1 LALPFLI
8 FHFEFL
14 IFNSVRSEKPISAV
28 TLQFLLAGFLGG
40 AVAFAHC
47 LGMCGPFA
55 LHLAAGR
62 PGPAALARQLLWHA
76 GKTSTYVFLGA
87 LVGSLGLSADAVAAP
102 WFQNALAWTCGA
114 VIFASGLSLL
124 GLLPRRLSFN
134 APAADTGLLPAV
146 FRQFFRQP
154 TNLAAFVLGVVT
166 GFLPCPII
174 LGFLAVSLQ
183 SHSVPVAMATM
194 AAVGLGTVWALLL
207 LGLTGSFFQNKFQQK
222 FRRRAAAFAGSV
234 LLLLG
239 LATALR
245 ATDTFHHLLGCT
257 NCENRVVPYL
267 FEAPSNSSATP
278 ARCPHC
284 EHCEGHP

>member
-1 LALPFLI
+1 MTI
-8 FHFEFL
+8 
-14 IFNSVRSEKPISAV
+14 SVPLQGRLEEQQIISAFA
-28 TLQFLLAGFLGG
+28 LQYVLAGLLGG

-55 LHLAAGR
+55 LHLASGR
-62 PGPAALARQLLWHA
+62 PGRAALARQLLWHA

-87 LVGSLGLSADAVAAP
+87 LVGSLGISADAIAAP
-102 WFQNALAWTCGA
+102 WFQNALAWACGA

-134 APAADTGLLPAV
+134 APSADTGLLPAV

-154 TNLAAFVLGVVT
+154 TNLAAFVLGIVT

-174 LGFLAVSLQ
+174 LAGLAYSLR
-183 SHSVPVAMATM
+183 SHSVLVAMATM

-222 FRRRAAAFAGSV
+222 FRRWAAALAGSV

-245 ATDTFHHLLGCT
+245 ATDTFHHLLGCSCAAQSGT
-257 NCENRVVPYL
+257 
-267 FEAPSNSSATP
+267 SP
-278 ARCPHC
+278 AHCPHC
-284 EHCEGHP
+284 EDHP